1 MTNNISNI
9 NNTAHNKNLDKTTFD
24 EQPAY
29 ETRVSQAKKILQ
41 SFAPNDIK
49 VDTNTKFISL
59 IESVR
64 ALSPELQCKVLDG
77 LNYAKNTLHNIN
89 QNSAIATKSSC
100 QSTESI
106 EKTITFN
113 ILDMLDNLTM
123 RQQNIM
129 EAFLR
134 VFTSMY
140 NASAKADASMS
151 IVFEQLVHLQS
162 SETKNASWANFAGAL
177 AGSAINATGAVF
189 MAGAELA
196 KPAGKIDDIAENQEQ
211 NTDKPDSQTRIKSKE
226 DMANAKARLAEI
238 ENQQKDLSNN
248 KNIEDNDKQEQSSKL
263 QKEKESITNKIKD
276 KEKINSHN
284 LRYGITS
291 SISHTNNLF
300 QSIANPQRC
309 PQINLID
316 REGMRVLYE
325 KQDTAG
331 SELLPQAKDPE
342 TTAQWIE
349 RCLAGSEPIPESLKI
364 QMACCLVATGEA
376 ATISDG
382 LARVNQAF

>member
-9 NNTAHNKNLDKTTFD
+9 NNTVHNKNLDKTTFD

-300 QSIANPQRC
+300 QSIANLSQYGGTVAAEHTRAEKDLAEQAKNVMHSVMSSYLD
-309 PQINLID
+309 QINRDVQGRDQALNLLQQIIQTIID
-316 REGMRVLYE
+316 TDSAIVQGIR
-325 KQDTAG
+325 
-331 SELLPQAKDPE
+331 S
-342 TTAQWIE
+342 
-349 RCLAGSEPIPESLKI
+349 
-364 QMACCLVATGEA
+364 
-376 ATISDG
+376 
-382 LARVNQAF
+382 

>member
-89 QNSAIATKSSC
+89 QNSAVATKSSC
-100 QSTESI
+100 QSIESI

-162 SETKNASWANFAGAL
+162 SETKNASWANLTGAIV
-177 AGSAINATGAVF
+177 GSAINVTGAVF

-211 NTDKPDSQTRIKSKE
+211 NAEKPEDQTRIRSKE
-226 DMANAKARLAEI
+226 DMANAKTRLAKI
-238 ENQQKDLSNN
+238 EEQQKELSKNQ
-248 KNIEDNDKQEQSSKL
+248 NIEDNDKQEQSSKL

-284 LRYGITS
+284 LKYGITS

-300 QSIANPQRC
+300 QSIANLSQYGGTVAAEHTRAEKDLAEQAKNVMHSVMSSYLD
-309 PQINLID
+309 QINRDVQGRDQALNLLQQIIQTIID
-316 REGMRVLYE
+316 TDSAIVQGIR
-325 KQDTAG
+325 
-331 SELLPQAKDPE
+331 S
-342 TTAQWIE
+342 
-349 RCLAGSEPIPESLKI
+349 
-364 QMACCLVATGEA
+364 
-376 ATISDG
+376 
-382 LARVNQAF
+382 

>member
-49 VDTNTKFISL
+49 VDINTKFISL

-300 QSIANPQRC
+300 QSIANLSQYGGTVAAEHTRAEKDLAEQAKNVMHSVMSSYLD
-309 PQINLID
+309 QINRDVQGRDQALNLLQQIIQTIID
-316 REGMRVLYE
+316 TDSAIVQGIR
-325 KQDTAG
+325 
-331 SELLPQAKDPE
+331 
-342 TTAQWIE
+342 
-349 RCLAGSEPIPESLKI
+349 
-364 QMACCLVATGEA
+364 
-376 ATISDG
+376 
-382 LARVNQAF
+382 

>member
-29 ETRVSQAKKILQ
+29 ETRVSQAKKIMQ

-177 AGSAINATGAVF
+177 AGSAINATGAAF

-211 NTDKPDSQTRIKSKE
+211 NTDKPEDQTRIKSKE
-226 DMANAKARLAEI
+226 DMANAKTKLAKI
-238 ENQQKDLSNN
+238 EEQQKALS
-248 KNIEDNDKQEQSSKL
+248 KNQDIEDNDKQEQSSKL
-263 QKEKESITNKIKD
+263 QKEKESITKKIKD
-276 KEKINSHN
+276 KERINSHN

-291 SISHTNNLF
+291 SITHTNNF
-300 QSIANPQRC
+300 IQSLGNISQYGGTVAAEHTRAEKDLAEQAKNVMHSVMSSYLD
-309 PQINLID
+309 QINRDVQGRDQALNLLQQIIQTIID
-316 REGMRVLYE
+316 TDSAIVQGIR
-325 KQDTAG
+325 
-331 SELLPQAKDPE
+331 S
-342 TTAQWIE
+342 
-349 RCLAGSEPIPESLKI
+349 
-364 QMACCLVATGEA
+364 
-376 ATISDG
+376 
-382 LARVNQAF
+382 

>member
-300 QSIANPQRC
+300 QSIANLSQYGGTVAAEHTRAEKDLAEQAKNVMHSVMSSYLD
-309 PQINLID
+309 QINRDVQGRDQALNLLQQIIQTIID
-316 REGMRVLYE
+316 TDSAIVQGIR
-325 KQDTAG
+325 
-331 SELLPQAKDPE
+331 
-342 TTAQWIE
+342 
-349 RCLAGSEPIPESLKI
+349 
-364 QMACCLVATGEA
+364 
-376 ATISDG
+376 
-382 LARVNQAF
+382 

>member
-49 VDTNTKFISL
+49 VDINTKFISL

-248 KNIEDNDKQEQSSKL
+248 KNIEDNEKQEQSSKL

-300 QSIANPQRC
+300 QSIANLSQYGGTVAAEHTRAEKDLAEQAKNVMHSVMSSYLD
-309 PQINLID
+309 QINRDVQGRDQALNLLQQIIQTIID
-316 REGMRVLYE
+316 TDSAIVQGIR
-325 KQDTAG
+325 
-331 SELLPQAKDPE
+331 S
-342 TTAQWIE
+342 
-349 RCLAGSEPIPESLKI
+349 
-364 QMACCLVATGEA
+364 
-376 ATISDG
+376 
-382 LARVNQAF
+382 

>member
-49 VDTNTKFISL
+49 VDINTKFISL

-189 MAGAELA
+189 MAGAQLA

-300 QSIANPQRC
+300 QSIANLSQYGGTVAAEHTRAEKDLAEQAKNVMHSVMSSYLD
-309 PQINLID
+309 QINRDVQGRDQALNLLQQIIQTIID
-316 REGMRVLYE
+316 TDSAIVQGIR
-325 KQDTAG
+325 
-331 SELLPQAKDPE
+331 S
-342 TTAQWIE
+342 
-349 RCLAGSEPIPESLKI
+349 
-364 QMACCLVATGEA
+364 
-376 ATISDG
+376 
-382 LARVNQAF
+382 

>member
-263 QKEKESITNKIKD
+263 QKEKESITNKIKY

-300 QSIANPQRC
+300 QSIANLSQYGGTVAAEHTRAEKDLAEQAKNVMHSVMSSYLD
-309 PQINLID
+309 QINRDVQGRDQALNLLQQIIQPLLILI
-316 REGMRVLYE
+316 VQSF
-325 KQDTAG
+325 KAFAHK
-331 SELLPQAKDPE
+331 LLQ
-342 TTAQWIE
+342 
-349 RCLAGSEPIPESLKI
+349 
-364 QMACCLVATGEA
+364 
-376 ATISDG
+376 
-382 LARVNQAF
+382 

>member
-24 EQPAY
+24 EQPSY

-41 SFAPNDIK
+41 SFSSNDIK

-89 QNSAIATKSSC
+89 QNSAVATKSSC

-162 SETKNASWANFAGAL
+162 SETKNASWANLTGAIV
-177 AGSAINATGAVF
+177 GSAINVTGAVF

-211 NTDKPDSQTRIKSKE
+211 NAEKPEDQTRIRSKE
-226 DMANAKARLAEI
+226 DMANAKTRLAKI
-238 ENQQKDLSNN
+238 EEQQKELSKNQ
-248 KNIEDNDKQEQSSKL
+248 NIEDNDKQEQSSKL

-284 LRYGITS
+284 LKYGITS

-300 QSIANPQRC
+300 QSIANLSQYGGTVAAEHTRAEKDLAEQAKNVMHSVMSSYLD
-309 PQINLID
+309 QINRDVQGRDQALNLLQQIIQTIID
-316 REGMRVLYE
+316 TDSAIVQGIR
-325 KQDTAG
+325 
-331 SELLPQAKDPE
+331 S
-342 TTAQWIE
+342 
-349 RCLAGSEPIPESLKI
+349 
-364 QMACCLVATGEA
+364 
-376 ATISDG
+376 
-382 LARVNQAF
+382 

>member
-89 QNSAIATKSSC
+89 QNSAKATKSSC

-300 QSIANPQRC
+300 QSIANLSQYGGTVAAEHTRAEKDLAEQAKNVMHSVMSSYLD
-309 PQINLID
+309 QINRDVQGRDQALNLLQQIIQTIID
-316 REGMRVLYE
+316 TDSAIVQGIR
-325 KQDTAG
+325 
-331 SELLPQAKDPE
+331 S
-342 TTAQWIE
+342 
-349 RCLAGSEPIPESLKI
+349 
-364 QMACCLVATGEA
+364 
-376 ATISDG
+376 
-382 LARVNQAF
+382 

>member
-300 QSIANPQRC
+300 QSIANLSQYGGTVAAEHTRAGKDLAEQAKNVMHSVMSSYLD
-309 PQINLID
+309 QINRDVQGRDQALNLLQQIIQTIID
-316 REGMRVLYE
+316 TDSAIVQGIR
-325 KQDTAG
+325 
-331 SELLPQAKDPE
+331 S
-342 TTAQWIE
+342 
-349 RCLAGSEPIPESLKI
+349 
-364 QMACCLVATGEA
+364 
-376 ATISDG
+376 
-382 LARVNQAF
+382 

>member
-226 DMANAKARLAEI
+226 DMANTKARLAEI

-248 KNIEDNDKQEQSSKL
+248 KNIKDNDKQEQSSKL

-300 QSIANPQRC
+300 QSIANLSQYGGTVAAEHTRAEKDLAEQAKNVMHSVMSSYLD
-309 PQINLID
+309 QINRDVQGRDQALNLLQQIIQTIID
-316 REGMRVLYE
+316 TDSAIVQGIR
-325 KQDTAG
+325 
-331 SELLPQAKDPE
+331 S
-342 TTAQWIE
+342 
-349 RCLAGSEPIPESLKI
+349 
-364 QMACCLVATGEA
+364 
-376 ATISDG
+376 
-382 LARVNQAF
+382 

>member
-24 EQPAY
+24 EQPGY

-41 SFAPNDIK
+41 SFSSNEIK

-89 QNSAIATKSSC
+89 QNPAVATKSSC

-162 SETKNASWANFAGAL
+162 SETKNASWANLTGAIV
-177 AGSAINATGAVF
+177 GSAINVTGAVF

-211 NTDKPDSQTRIKSKE
+211 NAEKPEDQTRIRSKE
-226 DMANAKARLAEI
+226 DMANAKTRLAKI
-238 ENQQKDLSNN
+238 EEQQKELSKNQ
-248 KNIEDNDKQEQSSKL
+248 NIEDNDKQEQSSKL

-284 LRYGITS
+284 LKYGITS

-300 QSIANPQRC
+300 QSIANLSQYGGTVAAEHTRAEKDLAEQAKNVMHSVMSSYLD
-309 PQINLID
+309 QINRDVQGRDQALNLLQQIIQTIID
-316 REGMRVLYE
+316 TDSAIVQGIR
-325 KQDTAG
+325 
-331 SELLPQAKDPE
+331 S
-342 TTAQWIE
+342 
-349 RCLAGSEPIPESLKI
+349 
-364 QMACCLVATGEA
+364 
-376 ATISDG
+376 
-382 LARVNQAF
+382 

>member
-49 VDTNTKFISL
+49 IDTNTKFISL

-300 QSIANPQRC
+300 QSIANLSQYGGTVAAEHTRAEKDLAEQAKNVMHSVMSSYLD
-309 PQINLID
+309 QINRDVQGRDQALNLLQQIIQTIID
-316 REGMRVLYE
+316 TDSAIVQGIR
-325 KQDTAG
+325 
-331 SELLPQAKDPE
+331 S
-342 TTAQWIE
+342 
-349 RCLAGSEPIPESLKI
+349 
-364 QMACCLVATGEA
+364 
-376 ATISDG
+376 
-382 LARVNQAF
+382 

>member
-226 DMANAKARLAEI
+226 DMANAKDRLAEI

-300 QSIANPQRC
+300 QSIANLSQYGGTVAAEHTRAEKDLAEQAKNVMHSVMSSYLD
-309 PQINLID
+309 QINRDVQGRDQALNLLQQIIQTIID
-316 REGMRVLYE
+316 TDSAIVQGIR
-325 KQDTAG
+325 
-331 SELLPQAKDPE
+331 
-342 TTAQWIE
+342 
-349 RCLAGSEPIPESLKI
+349 
-364 QMACCLVATGEA
+364 
-376 ATISDG
+376 
-382 LARVNQAF
+382 

>member
-162 SETKNASWANFAGAL
+162 SEKKNASWANFAGAL

-300 QSIANPQRC
+300 QSIANLSQYGGTVAAEHTRAEKDLAEQAKNVMHSVMSSYLD
-309 PQINLID
+309 QINRDVQGRDQALNLLQQIIQTIID
-316 REGMRVLYE
+316 TDSAIVQGIR
-325 KQDTAG
+325 
-331 SELLPQAKDPE
+331 S
-342 TTAQWIE
+342 
-349 RCLAGSEPIPESLKI
+349 
-364 QMACCLVATGEA
+364 
-376 ATISDG
+376 
-382 LARVNQAF
+382 

>member
-41 SFAPNDIK
+41 SFSPNDIK

-226 DMANAKARLAEI
+226 DMANTKARLAEI

-300 QSIANPQRC
+300 QSIANLSQYGGTVAAEHTRAEKDLAEQAKNVMHSVMSSYLD
-309 PQINLID
+309 QINRDVQGRDQALNLLQQIIQTIID
-316 REGMRVLYE
+316 TDSAIVQGIR
-325 KQDTAG
+325 
-331 SELLPQAKDPE
+331 S
-342 TTAQWIE
+342 
-349 RCLAGSEPIPESLKI
+349 
-364 QMACCLVATGEA
+364 
-376 ATISDG
+376 
-382 LARVNQAF
+382 

>member
-189 MAGAELA
+189 MAGAEIA

-300 QSIANPQRC
+300 QSIANLSQYGGTVAAEHTRAEKDLAEQAKNVMHSVMSSYLD
-309 PQINLID
+309 QINRDVQGRDQALNLLQQIIQTIID
-316 REGMRVLYE
+316 TDSAIVQGIR
-325 KQDTAG
+325 
-331 SELLPQAKDPE
+331 S
-342 TTAQWIE
+342 
-349 RCLAGSEPIPESLKI
+349 
-364 QMACCLVATGEA
+364 
-376 ATISDG
+376 
-382 LARVNQAF
+382 

>member
-238 ENQQKDLSNN
+238 ENQQIDLSNN

-300 QSIANPQRC
+300 QSIANLSQYGGTVAAEHTRAEKDLAEQAKNVMHSVMSSYLD
-309 PQINLID
+309 QINRDVQGRDQALNLLQQIIQTIID
-316 REGMRVLYE
+316 TDSAIVQGIR
-325 KQDTAG
+325 
-331 SELLPQAKDPE
+331 S
-342 TTAQWIE
+342 
-349 RCLAGSEPIPESLKI
+349 
-364 QMACCLVATGEA
+364 
-376 ATISDG
+376 
-382 LARVNQAF
+382 

>member
-113 ILDMLDNLTM
+113 ILYMLDNLTM

-300 QSIANPQRC
+300 QSIANLSQYGGTVAAEHTRAEKDLAEQAKNVMHSVMSSYLD
-309 PQINLID
+309 QINRDVQGRDQALNLLQQIIQTIID
-316 REGMRVLYE
+316 TDSAIVQGIR
-325 KQDTAG
+325 
-331 SELLPQAKDPE
+331 S
-342 TTAQWIE
+342 
-349 RCLAGSEPIPESLKI
+349 
-364 QMACCLVATGEA
+364 
-376 ATISDG
+376 
-382 LARVNQAF
+382 

>member
-24 EQPAY
+24 EQPGY

-41 SFAPNDIK
+41 SFSSNDIK

-89 QNSAIATKSSC
+89 QNSAVATKSSC
-100 QSTESI
+100 QSIESI

-162 SETKNASWANFAGAL
+162 SETKNASWANLTGAIV
-177 AGSAINATGAVF
+177 GSAINVTGAVF

-211 NTDKPDSQTRIKSKE
+211 NAEKPEDQTRIRSKE
-226 DMANAKARLAEI
+226 DMANAKTRLAKI
-238 ENQQKDLSNN
+238 EEQQKELSKNQ
-248 KNIEDNDKQEQSSKL
+248 NIEDNDKQEQSSKL

-284 LRYGITS
+284 LKYGITS

-300 QSIANPQRC
+300 QSIANLSQYGGTVAAEHTRAEKDLAEQAKNVMHSVMSSYLD
-309 PQINLID
+309 QINRDVQGRDQALNLLQQIIQTIID
-316 REGMRVLYE
+316 TDSAIVQGIR
-325 KQDTAG
+325 
-331 SELLPQAKDPE
+331 S
-342 TTAQWIE
+342 
-349 RCLAGSEPIPESLKI
+349 
-364 QMACCLVATGEA
+364 
-376 ATISDG
+376 
-382 LARVNQAF
+382 

>member
-24 EQPAY
+24 EQPGY

-41 SFAPNDIK
+41 SFSSNDIK

-89 QNSAIATKSSC
+89 QNSAVATKSSC
-100 QSTESI
+100 QSIESI

-162 SETKNASWANFAGAL
+162 SETKNASWANLTGAIV
-177 AGSAINATGAVF
+177 GSAINVTGVVF

-211 NTDKPDSQTRIKSKE
+211 NAEKPEDQTRIRSKE
-226 DMANAKARLAEI
+226 DMANAKTRLAKI
-238 ENQQKDLSNN
+238 EEQQKELSKNQ
-248 KNIEDNDKQEQSSKL
+248 NIEDNDKQEQSSKL

-284 LRYGITS
+284 LKYGITS

-300 QSIANPQRC
+300 QSIANLSQYGGTVAAEHTRAEKDLAEQAKNVMHSVMSSYLD
-309 PQINLID
+309 QINRDVQGRDQALNLLQQIIQTIID
-316 REGMRVLYE
+316 TDSAIVQGIR
-325 KQDTAG
+325 
-331 SELLPQAKDPE
+331 S
-342 TTAQWIE
+342 
-349 RCLAGSEPIPESLKI
+349 
-364 QMACCLVATGEA
+364 
-376 ATISDG
+376 
-382 LARVNQAF
+382 

>member
-106 EKTITFN
+106 EKIITFN

-162 SETKNASWANFAGAL
+162 NETKNASWANFAGAL

-226 DMANAKARLAEI
+226 DMANAKTRLAEI
-238 ENQQKDLSNN
+238 DNQQKDLSNN

-300 QSIANPQRC
+300 QSIANLSQYGGTVAAEHTRAEKDLAEQAKNVMHSVMSSYLD
-309 PQINLID
+309 QINRDVQGRDQALNLLQQIIQTIID
-316 REGMRVLYE
+316 TDSAIVQGIR
-325 KQDTAG
+325 
-331 SELLPQAKDPE
+331 S
-342 TTAQWIE
+342 
-349 RCLAGSEPIPESLKI
+349 
-364 QMACCLVATGEA
+364 
-376 ATISDG
+376 
-382 LARVNQAF
+382 

>member
-162 SETKNASWANFAGAL
+162 NETKNASWANFAGAL

-238 ENQQKDLSNN
+238 DNQQKDLSNN

-300 QSIANPQRC
+300 QSIANLSQYGGTVAAEHTRAEKDLAEQAKNVMHSVMSSYLD
-309 PQINLID
+309 QINRDVQGRDQALNLLQQIIQTIID
-316 REGMRVLYE
+316 TDSAIVQGIR
-325 KQDTAG
+325 
-331 SELLPQAKDPE
+331 S
-342 TTAQWIE
+342 
-349 RCLAGSEPIPESLKI
+349 
-364 QMACCLVATGEA
+364 
-376 ATISDG
+376 
-382 LARVNQAF
+382 

>member
-129 EAFLR
+129 DAFLR

-300 QSIANPQRC
+300 QSIANLSQYGGTVAAEHTRAEKDLAEQAKNVMHSVMSSYLD
-309 PQINLID
+309 QINRDVQGRDQALNLLQQIIQTIID
-316 REGMRVLYE
+316 TDSAIVQGIR
-325 KQDTAG
+325 
-331 SELLPQAKDPE
+331 S
-342 TTAQWIE
+342 
-349 RCLAGSEPIPESLKI
+349 
-364 QMACCLVATGEA
+364 
-376 ATISDG
+376 
-382 LARVNQAF
+382 

>member
-276 KEKINSHN
+276 KEKINSHD

-300 QSIANPQRC
+300 QSIANLSQYGGTVAAEHTRAEKDLAEQAKNVMHSVMSSYLD
-309 PQINLID
+309 QINRDVQGRDQALNLLQQIIQTIID
-316 REGMRVLYE
+316 TDSAIVQGIR
-325 KQDTAG
+325 
-331 SELLPQAKDPE
+331 S
-342 TTAQWIE
+342 
-349 RCLAGSEPIPESLKI
+349 
-364 QMACCLVATGEA
+364 
-376 ATISDG
+376 
-382 LARVNQAF
+382 

>member
-24 EQPAY
+24 EQPVY

-41 SFAPNDIK
+41 SFAPNYIK

-151 IVFEQLVHLQS
+151 IVFEQLVKLQS
-162 SETKNASWANFAGAL
+162 DETKNASWANFAGSL
-177 AGSAINATGAVF
+177 AGSAINVTGAVF

-238 ENQQKDLSNN
+238 ENQQKYLSNN

-300 QSIANPQRC
+300 QSIANLSQYGGTVAAEHTRAEKDLAEQAKNVMHSVMSSYLD
-309 PQINLID
+309 QINRDVQGRDQALNLLQQIIQTIID
-316 REGMRVLYE
+316 TDSAIVQGIR
-325 KQDTAG
+325 
-331 SELLPQAKDPE
+331 S
-342 TTAQWIE
+342 
-349 RCLAGSEPIPESLKI
+349 
-364 QMACCLVATGEA
+364 
-376 ATISDG
+376 
-382 LARVNQAF
+382 

>member
-9 NNTAHNKNLDKTTFD
+9 NNTVHNKNLDKTTFD

-41 SFAPNDIK
+41 NFAPNDIK

-162 SETKNASWANFAGAL
+162 SETKNASWANLTGAL
-177 AGSAINATGAVF
+177 AGSVINATGAVF

-211 NTDKPDSQTRIKSKE
+211 NTDKSDSPTRIKSKE
-226 DMANAKARLAEI
+226 DMANAKARLAKI

-263 QKEKESITNKIKD
+263 QKESITNKIKD

-291 SISHTNNLF
+291 SITHTNNF
-300 QSIANPQRC
+300 IQSLGNLSQYGGTVAAEHTRAEKDLAEQAKNVMHSVMSSYLD
-309 PQINLID
+309 QINRDVQGRDQALNLLQQIIQTIID
-316 REGMRVLYE
+316 TDSAIVQGIR
-325 KQDTAG
+325 
-331 SELLPQAKDPE
+331 S
-342 TTAQWIE
+342 
-349 RCLAGSEPIPESLKI
+349 
-364 QMACCLVATGEA
+364 
-376 ATISDG
+376 
-382 LARVNQAF
+382 

>member
-9 NNTAHNKNLDKTTFD
+9 NNTVHNKNLDKTTFD

-106 EKTITFN
+106 EKNITFN
-113 ILDMLDNLTM
+113 ILDMLENLTM

-140 NASAKADASMS
+140 NASAMADASMS
-151 IVFEQLVHLQS
+151 IVFEQLVQLQS
-162 SETKNASWANFAGAL
+162 DETKNASWANLTGAV
-177 AGSAINATGAVF
+177 AGSVINATGAVL

-211 NTDKPDSQTRIKSKE
+211 NTDKPNDQTRIKSKE
-226 DMANAKARLAEI
+226 DMANAKTKLAKI
-238 ENQQKDLSNN
+238 EEQQKALS
-248 KNIEDNDKQEQSSKL
+248 KNQDIEDNDKQEQSSEL
-263 QKEKESITNKIKD
+263 QKEKESLTNKIKD

-291 SISHTNNLF
+291 SITHTNNF
-300 QSIANPQRC
+300 IQSLGNISQYGGTVAAEHTRAEKDLAEQAKNVMHSVMSSYLD
-309 PQINLID
+309 QINRDVQGRDQALNLLQQIIQTIID
-316 REGMRVLYE
+316 TDSAIVQGIR
-325 KQDTAG
+325 
-331 SELLPQAKDPE
+331 S
-342 TTAQWIE
+342 
-349 RCLAGSEPIPESLKI
+349 
-364 QMACCLVATGEA
+364 
-376 ATISDG
+376 
-382 LARVNQAF
+382 

>member
-162 SETKNASWANFAGAL
+162 SETKNASWANFAGA
-177 AGSAINATGAVF
+177 GSAINATGAVF

-300 QSIANPQRC
+300 QSIANLSQYGGTVAAEHTRAEKDLAEQAKNVMHSVMSSYLD
-309 PQINLID
+309 QINRDVQGRDQALNLLQQIIQTIID
-316 REGMRVLYE
+316 TDSAIVQGIR
-325 KQDTAG
+325 
-331 SELLPQAKDPE
+331 S
-342 TTAQWIE
+342 
-349 RCLAGSEPIPESLKI
+349 
-364 QMACCLVATGEA
+364 
-376 ATISDG
+376 
-382 LARVNQAF
+382 

>member
-24 EQPAY
+24 EQPGY
-29 ETRVSQAKKILQ
+29 ETRVSKAKKILQ

-49 VDTNTKFISL
+49 VDTNTKFIRL

-140 NASAKADASMS
+140 NASAMADASMS
-151 IVFEQLVHLQS
+151 IVFEQLVQLQS
-162 SETKNASWANFAGAL
+162 DETKNASWANLTGAL

-211 NTDKPDSQTRIKSKE
+211 NAEKPEDQTRIRSKE

-238 ENQQKDLSNN
+238 ENQQKALSNN
-248 KNIEDNDKQEQSSKL
+248 ENIEDNDKQEQSSKL

-300 QSIANPQRC
+300 QSIGNLSQYGGTVASEHTRAEKDLAEQAKNVMHSVMSSYLD
-309 PQINLID
+309 QINRDVQGRDQALNLLQQIIQTIID
-316 REGMRVLYE
+316 TDSAIVQGIR
-325 KQDTAG
+325 
-331 SELLPQAKDPE
+331 S
-342 TTAQWIE
+342 
-349 RCLAGSEPIPESLKI
+349 
-364 QMACCLVATGEA
+364 
-376 ATISDG
+376 
-382 LARVNQAF
+382 

>member
-189 MAGAELA
+189 IAGAELA
-196 KPAGKIDDIAENQEQ
+196 KHAGKIDDIAENQEQ

-300 QSIANPQRC
+300 QSIANLSQYGGTVAAEHTRAEKDLAEQAKNVMHSVMSSYLD
-309 PQINLID
+309 QINRDVQGRDQALNLLQQIIQTIID
-316 REGMRVLYE
+316 TDSAIVQGIR
-325 KQDTAG
+325 
-331 SELLPQAKDPE
+331 S
-342 TTAQWIE
+342 
-349 RCLAGSEPIPESLKI
+349 
-364 QMACCLVATGEA
+364 
-376 ATISDG
+376 
-382 LARVNQAF
+382 

>member
-49 VDTNTKFISL
+49 VDINTKFISL

-300 QSIANPQRC
+300 QSIANLSQYGGTVAAEHTRAEKDLAEQAKNVMHSVMSSYLD
-309 PQINLID
+309 QINRDVQGRDQALNLLQQIIQTIID
-316 REGMRVLYE
+316 TDSAIVQGIR
-325 KQDTAG
+325 
-331 SELLPQAKDPE
+331 S
-342 TTAQWIE
+342 
-349 RCLAGSEPIPESLKI
+349 
-364 QMACCLVATGEA
+364 
-376 ATISDG
+376 
-382 LARVNQAF
+382 

>member
-263 QKEKESITNKIKD
+263 QKESITNKIKD
-276 KEKINSHN
+276 KDKINSHN

-300 QSIANPQRC
+300 QSIANLSQYGGTVAAEHTRAEKDLAEQAKNVMHSVMSSYLD
-309 PQINLID
+309 QINRDVQGRDQALNLLQQIIQTIID
-316 REGMRVLYE
+316 TDSAIVQGIR
-325 KQDTAG
+325 
-331 SELLPQAKDPE
+331 S
-342 TTAQWIE
+342 
-349 RCLAGSEPIPESLKI
+349 
-364 QMACCLVATGEA
+364 
-376 ATISDG
+376 
-382 LARVNQAF
+382 

>member
-9 NNTAHNKNLDKTTFD
+9 NNTAQNKNLDKTTFD

-77 LNYAKNTLHNIN
+77 LNYAKNTLYNIN

-300 QSIANPQRC
+300 QSIANLSQYGGTVAAEHTRAEKDLAEQAKNVMHSVMSSYLD
-309 PQINLID
+309 QINRDVQGRDQALNLLQQIIQTIID
-316 REGMRVLYE
+316 TDSAIVQGIR
-325 KQDTAG
+325 
-331 SELLPQAKDPE
+331 S
-342 TTAQWIE
+342 
-349 RCLAGSEPIPESLKI
+349 
-364 QMACCLVATGEA
+364 
-376 ATISDG
+376 
-382 LARVNQAF
+382 

>member
-300 QSIANPQRC
+300 QSIANLSQYGGTVAAEHTRAEKDLAEQAKNVMHSVMSSYLD
-309 PQINLID
+309 QINRDVQGRDQALNLLQQIIQTIID
-316 REGMRVLYE
+316 TDSAIVQGIR
-325 KQDTAG
+325 
-331 SELLPQAKDPE
+331 S
-342 TTAQWIE
+342 
-349 RCLAGSEPIPESLKI
+349 
-364 QMACCLVATGEA
+364 
-376 ATISDG
+376 
-382 LARVNQAF
+382 